1 MIPVMNSSHS
11 YIDELCAIASTVSKN
26 VTVRAYLPIMRYI
39 TQQLQLANA
48 VFDL

>member
-26 VTVRAYLPIMRYI
+26 VTVRVDIPVMRYI
-39 TQQLQLANA
+39 PQQLQLANA
-48 VFDL
+48 ALDL